1 MQFCFIRDGVSLVMP
16 VTPGRYKW
24 SNGRRMETINISQ
37 LGDVYRPGGRSR
49 FAGSFEFL
57 LPAQSYPWME
67 AGARAEPQYYLD
79 YFNAWVKDGKPVR
92 LVITGT
98 EINALVYME
107 EAAQEERDGTG
118 DRYVTVSVREYVE
131 LGAVETTNPNT
142 AVQNSTRPGDALG
155 NGEKEQ
161 SVAVAKGDTLSIICR
176 RYYGK
181 SSAEYYNALA
191 AFNGIKNPHL
201 IYPGTLLRIPP
212 ESVLLG
218 VFA

>member
-1 MQFCFIRDGVSLVMP
+1 M
-16 VTPGRYKW
+16 
-24 SNGRRMETINISQ
+24 
-37 LGDVYRPGGRSR
+37 
-49 FAGSFEFL
+49 
-57 LPAQSYPWME
+57 
-67 AGARAEPQYYLD
+67 
-79 YFNAWVKDGKPVR
+79 R

-98 EINALVYME
+98 EINALVYIE
-107 EAAQEERDGTG
+107 EVAQEERDGTG

-131 LGAVETTNPNT
+131 LGAAETSST
-142 AVQNSTRPGDALG
+142 AAQNSARPGEALG

-161 SVAVAKGDTLSIICR
+161 SVTVVQGDTLSIICR

-212 ESVLLG
+212 ESVLLE
-218 VFA
+218 VSA